1 MKYQTKTL
9 AWLLAGTLFLSAAG
23 SSSVP
28 NVKAADITPAA
39 GANIV
44 LKASPAT
51 SPAIA
56 ATTPAISASPSV
68 SPSATPGTTP
78 STIPSASPS
87 ITPSATP
94 SASPLLTTPTTPV
107 VSAIR
112 GGSKRVKLYWNKING
127 VSGYNIYYSTSPN
140 GTYTLAKKISGNSTV
155 KYVKTGLNQKQ
166 TYYFKMT
173 SYVTNNGY
181 TTESAFTKVLSA
193 KTVSVSS
200 TSKGAKKYA
209 NKTKFKKS
217 AAYKKYKAL
226 SSYMTYSKSF
236 AIPGLKNTNVAGFAS
251 KTMIPKAICQ
261 AGGYMLVSAYD
272 STKKDESVIYIL
284 NRASHSYIT
293 TLVLPNKANVSCMAY
308 DGKNIWISK
317 GDKVAYFPFSAI
329 TKAVTSGGSYSTLN
343 AYTRYFAVQTKVN
356 IMTYYN
362 NTLWIGATNN
372 TASSKMYGYSI
383 VTQNN
388 LCYLTSKYT
397 MAIPSRTTGV
407 AFDKNGYM
415 YMTVSYAT
423 NSSKTN
429 YISKLY
435 KFKPDLNAPNKSNQI
450 LKGSKLKTLTLPPKA
465 ENVCVYGSYLY
476 TIYSGSMY
484 SSCKYPVDRVVAT
497 KLSSL

>member
-9 AWLLAGTLFLSAAG
+9 AWLLAGTLLLSTAG
-23 SSSVP
+23 NTSVP
-28 NVKAADITPAA
+28 NVKAADQT
-39 GANIV
+39 
-44 LKASPAT
+44 ASPAVTASATAFAAPAT
-51 SPAIA
+51 STAIVT
-56 ATTPAISASPSV
+56 TTPAVSASPSGT
-68 SPSATPGTTP
+68 PSAAP
-78 STIPSASPS
+78 STSPSASPT
-87 ITPSATP
+87 ITP
-94 SASPLLTTPTTPV
+94 SASPTASPLLTAPVTPV
-107 VSAIR
+107 VTAIR

-127 VSGYNIYYSTSPN
+127 VSGYNVYYSTSSN
-140 GTYTLAKKISGNSTV
+140 GTYTLAKKISGNGTV
-155 KYVKTGLNQKQ
+155 KYVKTGLNQNQ

-181 TTESAFTKVLSA
+181 TTESTFSSVLSA
-193 KTVSVSS
+193 KTGSVSG
-200 TSKGAKKYA
+200 TSKTAKKYS

-251 KTMIPKAICQ
+251 KTMIPKAVCQ

-272 STKKDESVIYIL
+272 STGKDESVIYIL

-329 TKAVTSGGSYSTLN
+329 TKAVTAGGSYSTLS

-356 IMTYYN
+356 IMSYYN

-372 TASSKMYGYSI
+372 TASSKMYGYSV

-388 LCYLTSKYT
+388 LCYLTAKYT

-407 AFDKNGYM
+407 AFDKDGYM
-415 YMTVSYAT
+415 YMTVSYAV
-423 NSSKTN
+423 NSSKAN

-484 SSCKYPVDRVVAT
+484 SSCKYPVDRVIAT

>member
-1 MKYQTKTL
+1 
-9 AWLLAGTLFLSAAG
+9 
-23 SSSVP
+23 
-28 NVKAADITPAA
+28 
-39 GANIV
+39 
-44 LKASPAT
+44 
-51 SPAIA
+51 
-56 ATTPAISASPSV
+56 
-68 SPSATPGTTP
+68 
-78 STIPSASPS
+78 
-87 ITPSATP
+87 
-94 SASPLLTTPTTPV
+94 
-107 VSAIR
+107 
-112 GGSKRVKLYWNKING
+112 
-127 VSGYNIYYSTSPN
+127 
-140 GTYTLAKKISGNSTV
+140 
-155 KYVKTGLNQKQ
+155 
-166 TYYFKMT
+166 MT